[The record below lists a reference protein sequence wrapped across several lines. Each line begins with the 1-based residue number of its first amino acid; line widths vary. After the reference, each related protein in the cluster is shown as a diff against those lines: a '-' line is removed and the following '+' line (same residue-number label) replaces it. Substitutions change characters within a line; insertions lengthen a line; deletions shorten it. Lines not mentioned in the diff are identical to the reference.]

1 MKAESGARGE
11 DLARKVGRAIA
22 RERKIAG
29 YTQARVGDALGL
41 EKETISRIE
50 TGVIV
55 PSIHRL
61 AQFADLFRCP
71 LSALFGE
78 YRGGGAEDAG
88 AIAQLVAG
96 LPQDDR
102 RAILRIISEVA
113 AIARDREILRQRFE
127 IAEQIPRRPDSPRP
141 KI

>member
-1 MKAESGARGE
+1 MKSESEARGE

-22 RERKIAG
+22 RERKAAG

-41 EKETISRIE
+41 EKESISRIE

-96 LPQDDR
+96 LPQEDR

-113 AIARDREILRQRFE
+113 GMAREREVMRERLE
-127 IAEQIPRRPDSPRP
+127 IASRISESKPSRM